1 MEVAVHELA
10 VLPRRDLAAGQRA
23 AGSDQGSLPT
33 PLSTPCCSQQPVLL
47 PQSFHP
53 PARLQNPHLPLALL
67 QTLTGQQ
74 KAVGGAEPWPGVPI
88 TVTHLPLVP
97 MQQGLPLIS
106 QSMWAKPEWLVLVS

>member
-1 MEVAVHELA
+1 MHELA

-33 PLSTPCCSQQPVLL
+33 PLSTPCCSRQPVLL

-53 PARLQNPHLPLALL
+53 PARLQNPHLPLVLL

-88 TVTHLPLVP
+88 AVTHLPLVP